1 MSSIDDESLE
11 LDSDMANN
19 SLNDSLE
26 DNRIGSNNK
35 LIDIKDDKH
44 IVNSAAQNERYN
56 LVERPR
62 FLFTFEL
69 KEQESVFFLH
79 LMNQNY
85 NFEMFQ

>member
-1 MSSIDDESLE
+1 MVEESE
-11 LDSDMANN
+11 IGQN

-26 DNRIGSNNK
+26 DNRIGNSNK

-44 IVNSAAQNERYN
+44 IVASAAQNERYN

-69 KEQESVFFLH
+69 KE
-79 LMNQNY
+79 
-85 NFEMFQ
+85 

>member
-1 MSSIDDESLE
+1 MEE
-11 LDSDMANN
+11 DSEVDQN

-44 IVNSAAQNERYN
+44 IVSSAAQNDRYN

-62 FLFTFEL
+62 FLFQFEL
-69 KEQESVFFLH
+69 KE
-79 LMNQNY
+79 
-85 NFEMFQ
+85 